1 MSFAVRPLGRVVLPM
16 MLAVA
21 IVPVP
26 VAVAAVRSA
35 PAARSAATSAG
46 PAWAGST
53 APVSGLNPAPT
64 APSGD
69 GVVLSSASCPA
80 AGSCVAVGHYT
91 SQTPEGD
98 VPLAESLSGGT
109 WTATAAPTA
118 GLDPPPI
125 AEIGVAL
132 VKVSCPTAGFCVA
145 IGTYDTVSGAQTV
158 IETLS
163 GGSWTAATASAPAAD
178 NEVDLQALSCPAA
191 GSCVAAGY
199 YDDTSGSIHGMI
211 DTLSAGAWTATTVP
225 VSGLNPAAASQ
236 VVLHQV
242 SCPVTGSCAATGG
255 YVDTSGHRQGLL
267 ASLAGGTWTV
277 TTAPTSGLNPG
288 PWTNPAPTFTS
299 LSCPAAGSCVAVGS
313 YLAVPDKQDGLV
325 ATLANGTWSDTT
337 APVSGLNPPAGTNA
351 ADIVNLNAVSCPA
364 AGSCVAVGVYQD
376 TSNNRDGFAETLSG
390 GTWAPASIPLSGLV
404 PAGLLVNSFTGISCP
419 SAGSCAATGTY
430 QDASGQTASQDGIEH
445 GLLGTLSGG
454 TWTATAAP
462 TVSLEP
468 PQIYTTDPLQ
478 PPYQVPV
485 TPNSVSCPAA
495 GSCVAVGYYSDPG
508 QSLHGLIETLSDA
521 PIPAPGYWIAT
532 SGANVYQFN
541 APAYTTS
548 AASGTAGIAADGPG
562 FQLVTNNGAVASYNA
577 PNYGSHTGTLTAPVV
592 GIAVNP
598 ATGGYYL
605 ATSAGNAY
613 PFNAPFYGS
622 KAGHK
627 LPSPVAGIATD
638 GPGYLLVTKAG
649 NVYAFNTPFYGSKA
663 GHKLPAPIVGITADP
678 ATGGYWLATS
688 AGNVYS
694 FNAPFYG
701 SEAGKSLPGPITGI
715 VADGA
720 GYLLAGRDGSV
731 YNFNT
736 PFYGSEAGKKLPAPV
751 AGITAAG

>member
-1 MSFAVRPLGRVVLPM
+1 M

-26 VAVAAVRSA
+26 AAVAAAGSA
-35 PAARSAATSAG
+35 PSARAAAGTAG

-53 APVSGLNPAPT
+53 APVAGLSPAPT
-64 APSGD
+64 APNGD
-69 GVVLSSASCPA
+69 GVVLGSVSCPA

-118 GLDPPPI
+118 GLNPPPI
-125 AEIGVAL
+125 AAIGVWL
-132 VKVSCPTAGFCVA
+132 TKVSCAAVGSCAA
-145 IGTYDTVSGAQTV
+145 IGNYDVSSSERESV

-163 GGSWTAATASAPAAD
+163 GGSWTVTTAPAPAGGS
-178 NEVDLQALSCPAA
+178 NVDLQALSCPAA

-199 YDDTSGSIHGMI
+199 YEDTSGGDHGLI
-211 DTLSAGAWTATTVP
+211 DTLSAGAWTATAVP
-225 VSGLNPAAASQ
+225 VSGLIPAAASQ

-255 YVDTSGHRQGLL
+255 YVDSSGHRQGLL
-267 ASLAGGTWTV
+267 ASLANGTWTV
-277 TTAPTSGLNPG
+277 TTAPTSSLNPG
-288 PWTNPAPTFTS
+288 PWTSPALTFTS
-299 LSCPAAGSCVAVGS
+299 LSCPAAGSCFAVGS
-313 YLAVPDKQDGLV
+313 YIAVPDRQDGLI
-325 ATLANGTWSDTT
+325 ATLAGGTWSAVT
-337 APVSGLNPPAGTNA
+337 APVSGLSPPPNLNA
-351 ADIVNLNAVSCPA
+351 PDIMNLNAVSCPA

-390 GTWAPASIPLSGLV
+390 GTWAPASIPLT
-404 PAGLLVNSFTGISCP
+404 GLLPTGLFVNSFTGISCP
-419 SAGSCAATGTY
+419 SAGSCAAIGTY
-430 QDASGQTASQDGIEH
+430 QDASGPTASGSGIEH
-445 GLLGTLSGG
+445 GLLDTLSGG
-454 TWTATAAP
+454 TWTPVAAP
-462 TVSLEP
+462 TVGLEP
-468 PQIYTTDPLQ
+468 PQIYTIEPGQ
-478 PPYQVPV
+478 PPYGVPV
-485 TPNSVSCPAA
+485 TPDSVACAA
-495 GSCVAVGYYSDPG
+495 VGSCVAVGLYADPG
-508 QSLHGLIETLSDA
+508 NSLDGLIETLSDA
-521 PIPAPGYWIAT
+521 PVPAPGYWIAT

-541 APAYTTS
+541 APAYATS

-562 FQLVTNNGAVASYNA
+562 FQLVTSKGAVASYNA
-577 PNYGSHTGTLTAPVV
+577 PNYGSHTGTLKAPVV

-605 ATSAGNAY
+605 ATSAGNAF
-613 PFNAPFYGS
+613 PFNTPFYGS

-638 GPGYLLVTKAG
+638 GPGYLMVTKAG

-701 SEAGKSLPGPITGI
+701 SEAGKTLPGPIAGI

-736 PFYGSEAGKKLPAPV
+736 PFYGSKAGQKLPAPV
-751 AGITAAG
+751 IGISAAS